1 MAEVPPRLR
10 VHEGACE
17 YRRLFDLSLDLLAIA
32 RPDGWFEEVSPSF
45 ERVLGYTREEIL
57 ARPFLDFVHPDDRQV
72 TIDEVSKLATTGGM
86 TASFP
91 NRYRCKD
98 GTYRWLD
105 WSGAM
110 DEDCKRLY
118 ATARDVT
125 EQKRLEGELRASIE
139 QTRAASAAFEQQNRE
154 LEREIEE
161 RTRAEAELREQEEA
175 LRDLSAPILRVA
187 DGVLLLP
194 VIGRLDAA
202 RARTMMESLLS
213 AIVESASSVTIL
225 DLTGVG
231 AVDTAT
237 SEHLLEIVR
246 AVGLLG
252 SRCLVSGIPPAVA
265 RTMVELGIDIGE
277 LRTFGALAEALSGA
291 LGERR

>member
-1 MAEVPPRLR
+1 MGEIPPRL
-10 VHEGACE
+10 GAHDETCA
-17 YRRLFDLSLDLLAIA
+17 YRSLFELSLDLLAVA

-45 ERVLGYTREEIL
+45 ERVLGYAPEELL
-57 ARPFLDFVHPDDRQV
+57 AQPFLDFVHPDDRQA
-72 TIDEVSKLATTGGM
+72 TIAEVSKLATTGGM
-86 TASFP
+86 TVSFP

-105 WSGAM
+105 WTGAM
-110 DEDCKRLY
+110 DKDCKRLY
-118 ATARDVT
+118 CTARDIT
-125 EQKRLEGELRASIE
+125 EQKRLELELRASIE
-139 QTRAASAAFEQQNRE
+139 QIRAASVAFEQQNRE

-161 RTRAEAELREQEEA
+161 RTRAEAELRKQEEA

-194 VIGRLDAA
+194 VIGKLDAG

-213 AIVESASSVTIL
+213 AIVQSASSVTIL

-231 AVDTAT
+231 AVDAAT

-265 RTMVELGIDIGE
+265 RTMVELGIDIGK
-277 LRTFGALAEALSGA
+277 LRTFGTLAEALESA